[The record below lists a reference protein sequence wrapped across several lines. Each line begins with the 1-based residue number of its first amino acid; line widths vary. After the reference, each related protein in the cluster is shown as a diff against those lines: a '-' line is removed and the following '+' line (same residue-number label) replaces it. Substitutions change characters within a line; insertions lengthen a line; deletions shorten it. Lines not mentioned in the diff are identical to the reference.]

1 MGHTV
6 ASQRI
11 MVDVVIRE
19 LEAYAKALREED
31 RKIYLQLLKLPLK
44 KIGAISYASSIHV
57 WAFLLLSILVEQE
70 KKYERMADGCVPEG
84 EFSSA
89 VDKDTAGR
97 FQS

>member
-11 MVDVVIRE
+11 MVDLVIRE

-31 RKIYLQLLKLPLK
+31 RKIYLALLKHPLK

-70 KKYERMADGCVPEG
+70 KKYERMVNGCVQER
-84 EFSSA
+84 ELSSA
-89 VDKDTAGR
+89 VDKDPAGR
-97 FQS
+97 PQN